1 MGKSILPTLST
12 WWQWQGHF
20 SDSVSNTSL
29 GSVTTSMPASRTFTY
44 PSSSMTVSGAAVTTA
59 AAGSGSTA
67 AGAGRQSCYWLIC
80 TFCDEQIDERF
91 LVKYFMKIWFIILR
105 IFLGGLDLTTGKT
118 CKDYTDKTE
127 CNAAS
132 CGWNCTC
139 AWETDYYNG
148 GYACL
153 PSNCNPPKIPCP
165 SNYKCFDD
173 SDTGTRSCLP
183 NFCINYANAT
193 ACNAAPIGCSWIQ
206 EQDTCFPVK
215 CDSDKNPCPD
225 PASYQCYCRNND
237 CSLKCCG
244 PVHFESGTAQTTT
257 PSNGPICTFVIGNM

>member
-91 LVKYFMKIWFIILR
+91 LVKYFMKIWFIIYCVCPGLQNRWGDWKNISGFSSR
-105 IFLGGLDLTTGKT
+105 ISNWGWPDFGLEIL
-118 CKDYTDKTE
+118 Y
-127 CNAAS
+127 
-132 CGWNCTC
+132 
-139 AWETDYYNG
+139 
-148 GYACL
+148 
-153 PSNCNPPKIPCP
+153 
-165 SNYKCFDD
+165 F
-173 SDTGTRSCLP
+173 
-183 NFCINYANAT
+183 
-193 ACNAAPIGCSWIQ
+193 
-206 EQDTCFPVK
+206 
-215 CDSDKNPCPD
+215 
-225 PASYQCYCRNND
+225 
-237 CSLKCCG
+237 
-244 PVHFESGTAQTTT
+244 
-257 PSNGPICTFVIGNM
+257 